1 MAGRDTERDR
11 DPDDWFAEPEQA
23 SPRRRR
29 RAERGVAEPRP
40 GPGGTGPATGDD
52 WLAGSNGARER
63 FAGIQSLS
71 RSARLGLGAAVLA
84 VVLLIGLAAGGV
96 FSSGGRPAPTTPKVT
111 KPAPATTTTTATT
124 RPASTPIRLPAST
137 LKPGD
142 RGAQVKILQRALKRL
157 GYPPGAIDGVYGP
170 STQRAL
176 ASFQRAAKLTADGIL
191 GPKTLAALAQAV
203 SASG

>member
-1 MAGRDTERDR
+1 
-11 DPDDWFAEPEQA
+11 
-23 SPRRRR
+23 
-29 RAERGVAEPRP
+29 
-40 GPGGTGPATGDD
+40 
-52 WLAGSNGARER
+52 
-63 FAGIQSLS
+63 
-71 RSARLGLGAAVLA
+71 
-84 VVLLIGLAAGGV
+84 
-96 FSSGGRPAPTTPKVT
+96 VT